1 MSWEI
6 DNSGCLSGFGVWNG
20 VISVICQKP
29 FPSPTEGLNYTLRP
43 QPITYR
49 FLSSPSPTEGLNL
62 PYDHTQS
69 GQ

>member
-6 DNSGCLSGFGVWNG
+6 DNSGCLSGFGVWSG
-20 VISVICQKP
+20 VISAICQKP

-43 QPITYR
+43 QPISYR
-49 FLSSPSPTEGLNL
+49 FPSSPSPTDGLNL

-69 GQ
+69 GH